1 MMDPG
6 RTLHIR
12 AANRLR
18 RLLRLQPIP
27 IELTSRDVFREI
39 YAANLWGNQES
50 RSGDGSSVAGTSDL
64 RSALGQLIRDRG
76 VAVLLDAP
84 CGDFN
89 WMCRTD
95 VGSTRYIGAD
105 VVDELIVSNRRLFGH
120 PGREFLV
127 ADIIRDPLPAADLI
141 LCRHLL
147 IHLSFRQGLAA
158 LENFRRTGARYLLA
172 TTNPALPENRE
183 IVQTGSFRPVNME
196 RAPFRLPHPLAVLAD
211 PQGPGDPTVL
221 GLYPLNS

>member
-95 VGSTRYIGAD
+95 VGSTRYIGARRRRAD
-105 VVDELIVSNRRLFGH
+105 RVEPTIVRAS
-120 PGREFLV
+120 
-127 ADIIRDPLPAADLI
+127 
-141 LCRHLL
+141 
-147 IHLSFRQGLAA
+147 
-158 LENFRRTGARYLLA
+158 
-172 TTNPALPENRE
+172 
-183 IVQTGSFRPVNME
+183 RPRV
-196 RAPFRLPHPLAVLAD
+196 R
-211 PQGPGDPTVL
+211 GG
-221 GLYPLNS
+221 